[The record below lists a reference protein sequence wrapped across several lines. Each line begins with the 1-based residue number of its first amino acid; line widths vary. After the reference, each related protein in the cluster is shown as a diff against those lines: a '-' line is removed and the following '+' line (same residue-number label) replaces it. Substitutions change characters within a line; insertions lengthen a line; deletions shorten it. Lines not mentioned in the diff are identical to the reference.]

1 MTLGI
6 QVLVWDKHIH
16 MAGLNVLMGSKFS
29 PLDNDFQRQY
39 INRETMENLFPLS
52 KTIY

>member
-16 MAGLNVLMGSKFS
+16 MAGLNVLMGSK
-29 PLDNDFQRQY
+29 
-39 INRETMENLFPLS
+39 LS
-52 KTIY
+52 RLITISNGNT